1 MIRFTALLA
10 VAATA
15 LALVAS
21 LGAAPNATMKLNGSV
36 CPGETITLKG
46 APPGSRP

>member
-10 VAATA
+10 VAVTA

-21 LGAAPNATMKLNGSV
+21 IGAAPTATTKLRGTIG
-36 CPGETITLKG
+36 PGETITLKR
-46 APPGSRP
+46 ARPGSRP